1 VLTHAPDVLTLA
13 IDTCDSRGSVC
24 LLGELGDA
32 KTVVHDTGEDYSV
45 WLLRAVEQ
53 VLSACRRNFSEVG
66 LYAATAGPGSF
77 TGIRV
82 ALTTVKAWNEVF
94 GVPIAAVSR
103 LEALARQASRVST
116 GAGLVVACVDA
127 GRGQVY
133 GGMFRREGE
142 SLTRIGDEAVF
153 AAGELIEAAVAV
165 AEAGGLGISW
175 VALDPTALT
184 GSAEWESRA
193 QRSESVQQVSGIL
206 APAVAKLA
214 RVMAA
219 ENRLTDALHLDAN
232 YIRRPDAEVKWKG
245 YAKPVVSADWASI
258 RWYWCELRCG

>member
-1 VLTHAPDVLTLA
+1 VVTLTPNVLTLA
-13 IDTCDSRGSVC
+13 IDTCDARGSVC
-24 LLGELGDA
+24 LLDELGAA
-32 KTVVHDTGEDYSV
+32 KTVVHDSGEDYSV
-45 WLLRAVEQ
+45 WLLPAVEQ
-53 VLSACRRNFSEVG
+53 ALSACGRSFSDVA

-116 GAGLVVACVDA
+116 ARDLVVACVDA

-133 GGMFRREGE
+133 AGMFRREGE
-142 SLTRIGDEAVF
+142 MLTRVGDEAVF
-153 AAGELIEAAVAV
+153 AAGELIEAAVA
-165 AEAGGLGISW
+165 AAAGELGISW
-175 VALDPTALT
+175 VALDPAVLT
-184 GSAEWESRA
+184 GAAAWESRA
-193 QRSESVQQVSGIL
+193 QRSECVQQVSGIM
-206 APAVAKLA
+206 APAVAQLA
-214 RVMAA
+214 RVMAT

-245 YAKPVVSADWASI
+245 YAKPVV
-258 RWYWCELRCG
+258 

>member
-1 VLTHAPDVLTLA
+1 VLTLA
-13 IDTCDSRGSVC
+13 IDTCDARGSVC
-24 LLGELGDA
+24 LMDELGAA

-53 VLSACRRNFSEVG
+53 VLSACQRSFSEVA

-103 LEALARQASRVST
+103 LEALARQAGRVS
-116 GAGLVVACVDA
+116 AGPDLVVACVDA

-133 GGMFRREGE
+133 AGMFRREGE

-153 AAGELIEAAVAV
+153 APGELIEAAVT
-165 AEAGGLGISW
+165 EAGELGISW
-175 VALDPTALT
+175 VALDPAALT
-184 GSAEWESRA
+184 GAAEWKSRA

-214 RVMAA
+214 RVMAT

-245 YAKPVVSADWASI
+245 YAKPVV
-258 RWYWCELRCG
+258 

>member
-1 VLTHAPDVLTLA
+1 VLTQAPDVLTLA
-13 IDTCDSRGSVC
+13 IDTCDARGSVC

-103 LEALARQASRVST
+103 LEALARQASRVS
-116 GAGLVVACVDA
+116 AGPDLVVACVDA

-133 GGMFRREGE
+133 AGMFRREGE

-153 AAGELIEAAVAV
+153 AAGELIEVAV
-165 AEAGGLGISW
+165 AEAGELGISW
-175 VALDPTALT
+175 VALDPAALT
-184 GSAEWESRA
+184 GAAEWESRA

-206 APAVAKLA
+206 APAVAMLA
-214 RVMAA
+214 RVMAT

-245 YAKPVVSADWASI
+245 YAKPVV
-258 RWYWCELRCG
+258 

>member
-1 VLTHAPDVLTLA
+1 
-13 IDTCDSRGSVC
+13 
-24 LLGELGDA
+24 
-32 KTVVHDTGEDYSV
+32 
-45 WLLRAVEQ
+45 
-53 VLSACRRNFSEVG
+53 
-66 LYAATAGPGSF
+66 
-77 TGIRV
+77 V

-133 GGMFRREGE
+133 GGMYRREGE
-142 SLTRIGDEAVF
+142 ALTRIGDEAVF
-153 AAGELIEAAVAV
+153 GSGELIDAAV
-165 AEAGGLGISW
+165 AEAGELGISW

-206 APAVAKLA
+206 ALPVAQLA

-219 ENRLTDALHLDAN
+219 EGRLTDALHLDAN

-245 YAKPVVSADWASI
+245 YAKPVF
-258 RWYWCELRCG
+258 

>member
-1 VLTHAPDVLTLA
+1 VLTQAPDVLTLA
-13 IDTCDSRGSVC
+13 IDTCDARGSVC

-94 GVPIAAVSR
+94 GVPIAPVSR
-103 LEALARQASRVST
+103 LEALARQASRVS
-116 GAGLVVACVDA
+116 AGPDLVVACVDA

-133 GGMFRREGE
+133 GGIFRRDSE

-153 AAGELIEAAVAV
+153 AAGELIEAAVA
-165 AEAGGLGISW
+165 AAGELGVSW
-175 VALDPTALT
+175 VALDPAALT
-184 GSAEWESRA
+184 GAAEWESRA

-206 APAVAKLA
+206 APAVAMLA
-214 RVMAA
+214 RVMAT

-245 YAKPVVSADWASI
+245 YAKPVV
-258 RWYWCELRCG
+258 

>member
-1 VLTHAPDVLTLA
+1 VLTLAPDVLTLA
-13 IDTCDSRGSVC
+13 IDTCGARGSVC
-24 LLGELGDA
+24 LLDELGAA

-45 WLLRAVEQ
+45 WLLGAVEQ
-53 VLSACRRNFSEVG
+53 ALAACGRSFSDVA

-103 LEALARQASRVST
+103 LEALARQASRVS
-116 GAGLVVACVDA
+116 AGPDLVVACVDA

-133 GGMFRREGE
+133 AGMFRREGE
-142 SLTRIGDEAVF
+142 TLSRIGDEAVF
-153 AAGELIEAAVAV
+153 AAGELIDAAVA
-165 AEAGGLGISW
+165 AAGELGISW
-175 VALDPTALT
+175 VALDPAALT
-184 GSAEWESRA
+184 AAAAWESRA

-206 APAVAKLA
+206 APAVAQLA

-245 YAKPVVSADWASI
+245 YAKPVV
-258 RWYWCELRCG
+258 

>member
-1 VLTHAPDVLTLA
+1 M
-13 IDTCDSRGSVC
+13 DTCDARGSVC
-24 LLGELGDA
+24 LLDELGVA
-32 KTVVHDTGEDYSV
+32 HTVVHDTAEDYSV
-45 WLLRAVEQ
+45 WLLPAVDRALLAAGRE
-53 VLSACRRNFSEVG
+53 FGEVA
-66 LYAATAGPGSF
+66 LYGATAGPGSF

-82 ALTTVKAWNEVF
+82 ALTTMKAWNEVS

-103 LEALARQASRVST
+103 LEAVARQASRVS
-116 GAGLVVACVDA
+116 AGPDLVVACVDA

-142 SLTRIGDEAVF
+142 SLSRIGDEAVLR
-153 AAGELIEAAVAV
+153 AGALLDMAVATAGE
-165 AEAGGLGISW
+165 LGISW
-175 VALDPTALT
+175 VALDPAALT
-184 GSAEWESRA
+184 GEAAWESRA

-206 APAVAKLA
+206 APAVAQHA

-245 YAKPVVSADWASI
+245 YAKPVV
-258 RWYWCELRCG
+258 